1 MGKKSSTS
9 RDKLF
14 SFFIV
19 AKELRSIVKSQSEE
33 LYSDPQRLLKILKD
47 NLHLEHLREI
57 FLIIAPLKAN
67 IIDLLTSTKDNK
79 KLERKFLH
87 TINKISSQ
95 SGYDEADAK
104 WAVYTWA
111 YALGRIAEK
120 DYYEIFQLD
129 PFPKDISTPIE
140 EVPTAPIEE
149 VPTAPI
155 EEVPTAP
162 IEEVPTAPIEE
173 VPTAPIEEVPTAPIE
188 EVPTAPIEEV
198 PTAPIEE
205 VPTAPI
211 EEVPTAPKEEVPTAP
226 IEEVP
231 TAPKEEVPTAPKEE
245 VPTAPKDNGSHAPIG
260 VRFDNEIKPARKSGK
275 LPVFSSIFKNNK
287 VRIPIA
293 GVVAV
298 IVIGF
303 IILFTSPPDTQP
315 NDTQPPVYIVG
326 PSALSAGDSA
336 TVAENASPNA
346 DGSIPEYK
354 WSYNLING
362 SESESKTLQNGP
374 KAEFQTPFSVKKY
387 SLQVE
392 LLAKDDKGSYNKVA
406 EKTITVNP
414 VQIKIV
420 PE

>member
-1 MGKKSSTS
+1 M
-9 RDKLF
+9 
-14 SFFIV
+14 
-19 AKELRSIVKSQSEE
+19 
-33 LYSDPQRLLKILKD
+33 
-47 NLHLEHLREI
+47 EHLREI

-149 VPTAPI
+149 VPTAPN
-155 EEVPTAP
+155 TRGSSNC
-162 IEEVPTAPIEE
+162 TYRGSSNC
-173 VPTAPIEEVPTAPIE
+173 TYRGSSNCTYRGSSNCTYRGSSNCTYRGSSNCTIE

-211 EEVPTAPKEEVPTAP
+211 EEVPTAPK
-226 IEEVP
+226 
-231 TAPKEEVPTAPKEE
+231 
-245 VPTAPKDNGSHAPIG
+245 DNGSHAPIG
-260 VRFDNEIKPARKSGK
+260 VRFDNEIKPARKSGT

-336 TVAENASPNA
+336 TVAADASPNA

-392 LLAKDDKGSYNKVA
+392 LTSKR
-406 EKTITVNP
+406 
-414 VQIKIV
+414 
-420 PE
+420 